1 MDSLHDHILINIKD
15 QLKDY
20 IDKCLTAQEQEAPEP
35 EAGGAKTLFLLGNLD
50 TRNDGVYS
58 GGKC

>member
-1 MDSLHDHILINIKD
+1 MMFGTYTGCLRHFNSTSMDSPHDYILINIKD

-35 EAGGAKTLFLLGNLD
+35 EPEK
-50 TRNDGVYS
+50 
-58 GGKC
+58 